1 MDEASLHVEIF
12 KKETCMNVMLNYGN
26 INRPTTCLCVMVNQ
40 QWDFGLLEHL
50 ELGSLAEVIYF
61 ILL

>member
-1 MDEASLHVEIF
+1 
-12 KKETCMNVMLNYGN
+12 MNVMLNYDN

-50 ELGSLAEVIYF
+50 ELGSSTEVIYS

>member
-1 MDEASLHVEIF
+1 
-12 KKETCMNVMLNYGN
+12 MNVMLNYDN

-50 ELGSLAEVIYF
+50 ELGSLAKVRVTVPFHF
-61 ILL
+61 ILPSFSFFFY